1 MKVTLSP
8 QELDKETTAAA
19 LLEPTSDTDTENEQ
33 EDEDKIHDFSIALE
47 NLDDL
52 ILKLTQSQ
60 HTTQSPETKLK
71 VNIPQMDGTD
81 DFPKTP
87 TKSVRNMVPKTPP
100 RTPTTPRNRRL
111 TINSP
116 SRSPRTP
123 KTVRKYASLPLISVD
138 RSTGKSRLKNMY
150 FFNTKRNLI
159 ICFYLQKILLTV
171 HTLRKLYLQVHR
183 PIEKIC
189 KSFKSNQF

>member
-1 MKVTLSP
+1 MSP

-19 LLEPTSDTDTENEQ
+19 MLAATSDTDTENEH

-60 HTTQSPETKLK
+60 HTTQSPEIKSK
-71 VNIPQMDGTD
+71 ENIPQMDGTD

-87 TKSVRNMVPKTPP
+87 TKPVRNMVPRTPP

-123 KTVRKYASLPLISVD
+123 KTIRKYASLPLVSID
-138 RSTGKSRLKNMY
+138 RNTGKSRLKNI
-150 FFNTKRNLI
+150 FFFI
-159 ICFYLQKILLTV
+159 
-171 HTLRKLYLQVHR
+171 
-183 PIEKIC
+183 
-189 KSFKSNQF
+189 